1 MKRNEILKELMRQQG
16 ISTAEM
22 SRETGISYTT
32 LKSIFDNGVEKS
44 SYSSICSI
52 CSICSA
58 LGITTDQLENRAGR
72 FPGNQGQSLGFSL
85 EIGDFS
91 EKEMEQLR
99 HYISYLRFLRKQ
111 E

>member
-22 SRETGISYTT
+22 SRETGIPYTT

-52 CSICSA
+52 C
-58 LGITTDQLENRAGR
+58 
-72 FPGNQGQSLGFSL
+72 FSL
-85 EIGDFS
+85 SACIWCTLYHFIPNDVAIIDP
-91 EKEMEQLR
+91 M
-99 HYISYLRFLRKQ
+99 
-111 E
+111 

>member
-22 SRETGISYTT
+22 SRETGIPYTT
-32 LKSIFDNGVEKS
+32 LKSIFDNGVAKS
-44 SYSSICSI
+44 SYS
-52 CSICSA
+52 SICSA

-72 FPGNQGQSLGFSL
+72 FSGNQGQSLGFSL

>member
-22 SRETGISYTT
+22 SRETGIPYTT

-44 SYSSICSI
+44 SYCSI

>member
-1 MKRNEILKELMRQQG
+1 MKRNEILKGLMRQQG

-22 SRETGISYTT
+22 SRETGIPYTT

-44 SYSSICSI
+44 SY

-58 LGITTDQLENRAGR
+58 LGITTDQLENRAGKYS
-72 FPGNQGQSLGFSL
+72 GKQGQNLGFSL

>member
-22 SRETGISYTT
+22 SRATGIPYTT
-32 LKSIFDNGVEKS
+32 LKSIFDKGVEKS
-44 SYSSICSI
+44 SYSSI

-58 LGITTDQLENRAGR
+58 LGITTDQLENRAGKCS
-72 FPGNQGQSLGFSL
+72 GKHGQNLGFSL